1 MGGYMN
7 SKKAIVLIDRMGS
20 EYQLSRIYKQTI
32 FTKRKDLTEEMKAE
46 IYMKMNQEREKMD
59 MSVSGE
65 NEEENYRNKL

>member
-7 SKKAIVLIDRMGS
+7 AKKAIVLIDKLGS

-46 IYMKMNQEREKMD
+46 IYMKMNSEREKLD
-59 MSVSGE
+59 KSLNGE
-65 NEEENYRNKL
+65 SNYEN

>member
-7 SKKAIVLIDRMGS
+7 SKKAIVLIDKMGS

-46 IYMKMNQEREKMD
+46 IYMKMNQEREKLD
-59 MSVSGE
+59 KSLNGE
-65 NEEENYRNKL
+65 SNYENKM